1 LLAAG
6 VIGLL
11 LAFLIARSV
20 TVLSL
25 GEELAKGLGQYTSLV
40 KVIGMF
46 VVVLLTGASVSV
58 AGAISFIGLVI
69 PHITR
74 FLVGVDYRWIIP
86 CSAVFGA
93 VLLVFSDIA
102 ARLVNAPF
110 ETPVGALTALIGV
123 PFFFYLARR
132 ERRGL

>member
-1 LLAAG
+1 AGGVASVKWEGVQLLLAVG

-58 AGAISFIGLVI
+58 AGAISFIGL
-69 PHITR
+69 
-74 FLVGVDYRWIIP
+74 
-86 CSAVFGA
+86 
-93 VLLVFSDIA
+93 
-102 ARLVNAPF
+102 
-110 ETPVGALTALIGV
+110 
-123 PFFFYLARR
+123 
-132 ERRGL
+132 